1 MENVRTVVLMGEQ
14 RGSGEDLF
22 RCKETG
28 KVYIRQE
35 CDNEYVRWLTSSKW
49 SGGYEA
55 DCPMKEG
62 LEIRISDKA
71 GNVLFVE
78 KIVKEE
84 GYDWTVA
91 KKEAPFSWN
100 AILQAATEIEK
111 KFELKSH
118 DEWKDWI
125 LADREAFGHSGYW
138 ENWAFG
144 EVDYGP
150 VEKIESLH
158 LLGQKVLVT
167 KQKAKHRIS
176 KKEWTDIEIRTVD
189 LTTVLEICGYMF

>member
-1 MENVRTVVLMGEQ
+1 MENVRTVVLMGDQ

-22 RCKETG
+22 RCKETR

-35 CDNEYVRWLTSSKW
+35 CDEDHVRWLTSSKW

-111 KFELKSH
+111 KFGLKSH
-118 DEWKDWI
+118 EEWKDWI
-125 LADREAFGHSGYW
+125 LADREASGHSGYW

-144 EVDYGP
+144 EVDYEP
-150 VEKIESLH
+150 VEKIEPRY

-176 KKEWTDIEIRTVD
+176 QKEWTDIEIRTID
-189 LTTVLEICGYMF
+189 LATVLEICGYMF